1 MSATSSRLL
10 RLFVPI
16 LILFSVG
23 DAFARKLEYAM
34 PPTPAIIEGLAFKVM
49 PPARAEPL
57 PEGVKPKKPL
67 LASADPLFLD
77 DEHRIGYRQDFGGG
91 GLAVGLLLGPLGAA
105 ANAKA
110 IQAANERESAALHG
124 KFPFTPGDLLGRALA
139 ARAGGDGATVEAQL
153 TPGLFVTRDAN
164 EQLIFWAMVDV
175 SIGEW
180 RGRYSALMQGRV
192 PLADASKGLSGEA
205 LRSLEFGLQSAYAAA
220 VDAMADDVAG
230 RLTGFDKQR
239 AKVPAL
245 SPRFDVMQR
254 YDYVLRKEDRVFIRT
269 LAPGTAAALGPRG
282 VGVLIVPAVDVQFG
296 S

>member
-1 MSATSSRLL
+1 MSATPSRLL
-10 RLFVPI
+10 RLLVPV
-16 LILFSVG
+16 LILFSAG
-23 DAFARKLEYAM
+23 DAFARKLVYAM
-34 PPTPAIIEGLAFKVM
+34 PPTPAIAEALAFKVM
-49 PPARAEPL
+49 PPVPVAPL
-57 PEGVKPKKPL
+57 PEGVKPKKPF

-77 DEHRIGYRQDFGGG
+77 DEHRIGYRQEFGGG

-110 IQAANERESAALHG
+110 VQAANERETEALRG

-139 ARAGGDGATVEAQL
+139 ARPGSEGATVEAQL
-153 TPGLFVTRDAN
+153 APSLFITRDAN

-180 RGRYSALMQGRV
+180 RGRYNALMQGRV
-192 PLADASKGLSGEA
+192 PLADASKGLSDDA
-205 LRSLEFGLQSAYAAA
+205 LRDLESALQTAYAAA

-230 RLTGFDKQR
+230 RLTGFDRQR
-239 AKVPAL
+239 AKIPAL
-245 SPRFDVMQR
+245 WPRFDLMQP

-269 LAPGTAAALGPRG
+269 LAPGTIAAIGPRG
-282 VGVLIVPAVDVQFG
+282 AGVLIVPVADVQFG